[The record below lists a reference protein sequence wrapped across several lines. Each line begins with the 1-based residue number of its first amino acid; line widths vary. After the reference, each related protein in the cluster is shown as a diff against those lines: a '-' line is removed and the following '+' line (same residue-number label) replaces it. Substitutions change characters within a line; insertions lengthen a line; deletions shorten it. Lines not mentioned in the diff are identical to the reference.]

1 VRRESGLK
9 DELVIGEIGLST
21 DWKTAL
27 DGCDVVVHL
36 AGRAHILKGTAV
48 DPLAVFRMVNTV
60 STLNLARQSAAMGV
74 RCFVFIS
81 SIGVNGAFTRVGEFF
96 TEQSRVRLRRTTP
109 MRFQNGRPNK
119 GCWELSVKQ
128 EWRLLFCGRS

>member
-1 VRRESGLK
+1 MRPTGHRRHFIAPVVRREPGLK

-36 AGRAHILKGTAV
+36 AGCAHILKENAV
-48 DPLAVFRMVNTV
+48 DPLAGFRMVNTV
-60 STLNLARQSAAMGV
+60 GTLNLARWAAAMGV

-81 SIGVNGAFTRVGEFF
+81 SIGVNGAFTRVGELF
-96 TEQSRVRLRRTTP
+96 EEKSRAESACAANP
-109 MRFQNGRPNK
+109 YAISK
-119 GCWELSVKQ
+119 WEA
-128 EWRLLFCGRS
+128 E